1 MSHSRFSPIAFVFA
15 SIAALSGA
23 HALADDLIFAEIN
36 PDFSGGGVSRVRT
49 DGIGLVRLVEVGAG
63 VRSVAI
69 DSVDRKI
76 YWTDVDNFVIER
88 SNMDGSNPEN
98 IISSGLMFPSAIT
111 VDVSGRNIY
120 WLDQD
125 SWLART
131 TTEGANL
138 YVLNQTTTYRGIAV
152 DAANDR
158 IYWTVSDTSSRGRI
172 MVSHLDGSDVETAVA
187 GIAPNF
193 RPSAIA
199 LDAAAGKI
207 YWTDAIQKLVCRS
220 NVNGTNIETLW
231 TGDDTFSP
239 RGIALDLVH
248 RHLYWGRD
256 TNGETTSGAIMRATL
271 DGQGPETILA
281 DIGLVN
287 YLAYVPDCA
296 ADFNA
301 DGTLDFF
308 DYLDFVAA
316 FADGSSS
323 ADFNRDSVIDF
334 FDYLDFVM
342 AFSGGC

>member
-1 MSHSRFSPIAFVFA
+1 MAHSRFSPIALVAA
-15 SIAALSGA
+15 SIAASTA
-23 HALADDLIFAEIN
+23 PADNLIFAEIN
-36 PDFSGGGVSRVRT
+36 ADFSGGGISRVRA
-49 DGIGLVRLVEVGAG
+49 DGSGLVRLVEVGAG
-63 VRSVAI
+63 IRSVAV
-69 DSVDRKI
+69 DSADHKI
-76 YWTDVDNFVIER
+76 FWTDVDNYIIAR
-88 SNMDGSNPEN
+88 CDMDGSNPEN
-98 IISSGLMFPSAIT
+98 IISSGLSFPSAIT
-111 VDVSGRNIY
+111 VDSSGRNMY

-125 SWLART
+125 TWLQRT
-131 TTEGANL
+131 TTEGANP
-138 YVLNQTTTYRGIAV
+138 YVLNQTTTYRGIAI

-172 MVSHLDGSDVETAVA
+172 MVSHLDGSDVATAVA
-187 GIAPNF
+187 GIAPSF

-248 RHLYWGRD
+248 GHLYWGRD
-256 TNGETTSGAIMRATL
+256 TNSETTTGAIMRATL
-271 DGQGPETILA
+271 DGLGPETILS
-281 DIGLVN
+281 DVGLVN

-316 FADGSSS
+316 FADNFSS
-323 ADFNRDSVIDF
+323 ADFNHDSVIDF

>member
-1 MSHSRFSPIAFVFA
+1 MSHSRLSPIALVIA
-15 SIAALSGA
+15 SIAALPGSPL
-23 HALADDLIFAEIN
+23 LADDLIFAEIN
-36 PDFSGGGVSRVRT
+36 PDFSGGGVSRVRA

-63 VRSVAI
+63 VRSVAV

-76 YWTDVDNFVIER
+76 YWTDVDNFAIGR
-88 SNMDGSNPEN
+88 SNMDGSSPEPF
-98 IISSGLMFPSAIT
+98 ISSGLIFPSAIE
-111 VDVSGRNIY
+111 VDVSGRNVY

-125 SWLART
+125 SWLARINT
-131 TTEGANL
+131 DGANL
-138 YVLNQTTTYRGIAV
+138 LVLNQTTTYRGLAI

-158 IYWTVSDTSSRGRI
+158 VYWTVSDTASRGRI
-172 MVSHLDGSDVETAVA
+172 MVSRLDGSDVATAVA
-187 GIAPNF
+187 GVEPNF

-220 NVNGTNIETLW
+220 NVDGTNIETLW

-248 RHLYWGRD
+248 GNLYWGRD
-256 TNGETTSGAIMRATL
+256 TNGETTTGAIMRATL
-271 DGQGPETILA
+271 DGLGPETILS

-287 YLAYVPDCA
+287 YLVYVPDCA

-316 FADGSSS
+316 FADGLSI
-323 ADFNRDSVIDF
+323 ADFNHDSVVDF
-334 FDYLDFVM
+334 FDYLDFVQ